1 MAATLNTT
9 VDSDFPQSN
18 KTLQKLQDDIPM
30 MLDIM
35 RGRYFQQLHQDSI
48 RELK

>member
-1 MAATLNTT
+1 MAATVNTT
-9 VDSDFPQSN
+9 VGSDLPQLN
-18 KTLQKLQDDIPM
+18 KTLQELQDDIPM

-35 RGRYFQQLHQDSI
+35 HGRYFQQLHQDSI